1 MVGKP
6 VEECTFRKADQ
17 AVTLAS
23 RSTVKIKGETV
34 VVDPQ
39 LLFQWLVAVRDR
51 CEDMPSLFKYE
62 LCSHPPALFES
73 SYLPLQANKAILAD
87 VLWKSIEQ
95 QQRQPSSDVQHVLE
109 GSTYDRV
116 CEMYVRYVTQ
126 KYGTATVIVFD
137 GYKEEP
143 TIKDATQLR
152 RTGVTP
158 SVTVHFSGDMIIQ
171 SKKDQFLNNKENKQR
186 FLVYLSDK
194 LERAGCITDHAKHDA
209 DVLIVQTAIASA
221 RTKDT
226 VLVGDDTDLLV
237 LLLHHADLNAQE
249 LFLAPEPKKAT
260 KTRRIWCIKQTK
272 ELLGPKVCDNLLFI
286 HAILGCDSTSRLFGI
301 GKGMALKKV
310 KNDTSFLEQAK
321 VFSQSQENVGKG
333 IIIAAGEKA
342 LVSLYGGEKD
352 ESLDMLRYRRFC
364 IKVTQNSS
372 PVEPQS
378 LPPTSTAAKFHSL
391 RVFY

>member
-1 MVGKP
+1 
-6 VEECTFRKADQ
+6 
-17 AVTLAS
+17 
-23 RSTVKIKGETV
+23 
-34 VVDPQ
+34 
-39 LLFQWLVAVRDR
+39 
-51 CEDMPSLFKYE
+51 
-62 LCSHPPALFES
+62 
-73 SYLPLQANKAILAD
+73 
-87 VLWKSIEQ
+87 
-95 QQRQPSSDVQHVLE
+95 
-109 GSTYDRV
+109 
-116 CEMYVRYVTQ
+116 
-126 KYGTATVIVFD
+126 
-137 GYKEEP
+137 
-143 TIKDATQLR
+143 
-152 RTGVTP
+152 
-158 SVTVHFSGDMIIQ
+158 MIIQ

-237 LLLHHADLNAQE
+237 LLLHHADLNAQ

-310 KNDTSFLEQAK
+310 KSDTSFLKQAK
-321 VFSQSQENVGKG
+321 VFSQSQENVGNG

-342 LVSLYGGEKD
+342 LVSLYGSEKD
-352 ESLDMLRYRRFC
+352 DWIC
-364 IKVTQNSS
+364 
-372 PVEPQS
+372 
-378 LPPTSTAAKFHSL
+378 
-391 RVFY
+391 